1 MRVDFPYTYT
11 TKYTNAKKGL
21 SERKLGGTLTFDV
34 DEARPE
40 DVQLLLTWTMPTVG
54 QGVPGSCIRWRGS
67 EYVTLSHVDPFSPVM
82 RSDLPVGSTYVRRHP
97 WLFLSLYEDIGN
109 LSDGI
114 EDLLDYLRGDRGR
127 FASEESP
134 KTVSSNRAEVIQD
147 MRDMLTG
154 ILIVGDTVYQRI
166 VGAHVCIERSFT
178 RETPYAGYLC
188 FTKFREQPKGVFDRH
203 GALRSWTRMDDLRFP
218 VADYQ
223 RVRPR
228 ITRVYEQ
235 VFSDLTVYDEAAFPY
250 DSEWEL
256 MKKVAVS
263 ILTQTAKDI
272 GSKDNQMIEGWLELR
287 DVVNRFDA
295 ERVATEIV
303 MGALQN
309 LAKVSGRGWVSRA
322 VASCRAS
329 LAVYRSAS
337 AEARSEAA

>member
-11 TKYTNAKKGL
+11 TKYTNSTKGL
-21 SERKLGGTLTFDV
+21 SERKLGGTVTFDV
-34 DEARPE
+34 DEAQPE
-40 DVQLLLTWTMPTVG
+40 DVQVLLSWRMPGVG
-54 QGVPGSCIRWRGS
+54 QGVPGSCIRWRGN
-67 EYVTLSHVDPFSPVM
+67 EYATLSHVDPVSPVV

-97 WLFLSLYEDIGN
+97 WRFLSLYEDIGN

-114 EDLLDYLRGDRGR
+114 EDLCDYLRGDRGR

-166 VGAHVCIERSFT
+166 VGVHVCIERSFT

-203 GALRSWTRMDDLRFP
+203 GALRSSTRMDDLRFP
-218 VADYQ
+218 VADYE

-235 VFSDLTVYDEAAFPY
+235 VFSDLTVYDEVAFSY

-263 ILTQTAKDI
+263 VLTQTAKDI
-272 GSKDNQMIEGWLELR
+272 GSNDSQMIEGWLELR
-287 DVVNRFDA
+287 DVVDRFDH
-295 ERVATEIV
+295 ERVATEII
-303 MGALQN
+303 MGALEY
-309 LAKVSGRGWVSRA
+309 LSKDCGRGWVSRA
-322 VASCRAS
+322 VDSCRAS
-329 LAVYRSAS
+329 LAVYRSANVETR
-337 AEARSEAA
+337 AEAA